1 MRHLLQWQR
10 MGMLFIMLTA
20 ASAPAWAAYPDATIY
35 VDKTTV
41 TRGASCRAWVVDK
54 GYRSISWSIKGG
66 TIISATNKASITYV
80 STVAVPG
87 TTTLTCKVTTW
98 NGYSNTKSKSI
109 RVVVKPNAVIMADSS
124 IVATG
129 KPHSNFLA
137 VDQTRANGITSFAWS
152 ISGGQF
158 LTASTNQSIMWE
170 ALAPMQVTL
179 TCTVTNGAGDSDTKS
194 WSVDVP
200 SAGTLA
206 TFAGTPSGLG
216 NVDGTGSQ
224 ARFNWPQNVV
234 ADATGNIYVADSN
247 SHTIRKITANGVVTT
262 LAGKAGTAGS
272 VDGTGSSA
280 RFNTPHNA
288 GLDSAGNLYI
298 SDSNN
303 HTIRKVTPAGV
314 VTTLAGKAGQSGSTN
329 GTGSAARFNYPSRGC
344 VDASGNIFIAD
355 FGNYTVRKITQTGV
369 VTTVAG
375 KAGEAGS
382 DDGSGSSARFN
393 QPMAVAMDQAGNL
406 YVADI
411 WNCTIRKISPAY
423 MVTTIAGSAGEIGSN
438 DGNGPDA
445 RFFDPS
451 SVAVDS
457 SGNLYV
463 TDTHNFTIRKINT
476 TGMVSTLAGMV
487 GVYGSQDGSGLGARF
502 HNPYAVSVDGIG
514 NLYVADGWNN
524 TIRKI
529 SPQAE
534 VTTFAGKAGAM
545 GYYDGF
551 GTSALFYAPFGVT
564 VDQSTGQVF
573 VADSWNHTIRVIQG
587 AVSVGTLAGNGY
599 AGSSDGTGF
608 AARFCM
614 PNSLASD
621 SNGSVYVADTG
632 NCTIRKIKSN
642 LTEWG
647 TTTTYAGTAGVAGS
661 SDGIGTDSQFGYPE
675 GVAVDAL
682 GNVYV
687 ADTYNHT
694 IRKISPAR
702 AVTTL
707 AGVAGESGSTD
718 GNGSAARF
726 NYPGRIAVDS
736 SGTLFV
742 ADTLNHT
749 IRKITPSGAVTT
761 LAGKA
766 GAAGSAD
773 GVGSS
778 ARFNLPIALAID
790 DQDRLFVTEQG
801 NNTVRMI
808 SQGNV
813 VTTLVGVAG
822 QMGNFPG
829 PLPALLA
836 QPSGIVYDT
845 MSSSLL
851 VTVNDGVLKV
861 EIIF

>member
-1 MRHLLQWQR
+1 
-10 MGMLFIMLTA
+10 
-20 ASAPAWAAYPDATIY
+20 
-35 VDKTTV
+35 
-41 TRGASCRAWVVDK
+41 
-54 GYRSISWSIKGG
+54 
-66 TIISATNKASITYV
+66 
-80 STVAVPG
+80 
-87 TTTLTCKVTTW
+87 
-98 NGYSNTKSKSI
+98 
-109 RVVVKPNAVIMADSS
+109 
-124 IVATG
+124 
-129 KPHSNFLA
+129 
-137 VDQTRANGITSFAWS
+137 
-152 ISGGQF
+152 
-158 LTASTNQSIMWE
+158 MWE
-170 ALAPMQVTL
+170 ALAPLQVTL
-179 TCTVTNGAGDSDTKS
+179 ICTVTNGAGDSDTKS

-216 NVDGTGSQ
+216 NVDGIGSQ
-224 ARFNWPQNVV
+224 ARFNWPQN
-234 ADATGNIYVADSN
+234 ADVDTAGNIYVADSN
-247 SHTIRKITANGVVTT
+247 SHTIRKITSSGVVTT
-262 LAGKAGTAGS
+262 LAGKAGEPGS

-280 RFNTPHNA
+280 RFNIPHNA

-298 SDSNN
+298 GDSYNN
-303 HTIRKVTPAGV
+303 TIRKVTPAGV
-314 VTTLAGKAGQSGSTN
+314 VTTLAGKAGQAGSVD
-329 GTGSAARFNYPSRGC
+329 GIGSAARFNFPGRGC
-344 VDASGNIFIAD
+344 VDASGNIFVAD
-355 FGNYTVRKITQTGV
+355 FGNYTVRKITPTGAV
-369 VTTVAG
+369 STVAG

-382 DDGSGSSARFN
+382 ADGIGSAARFN
-393 QPMAVAMDQAGNL
+393 QPMAVAIDQAGNL

-411 WNCTIRKISPAY
+411 WNCTIRKITPAY

-463 TDTHNFTIRKINT
+463 TDTHNFTIRKISAA
-476 TGMVSTLAGMV
+476 GMVSTLAGMV
-487 GVYGSQDGSGLGARF
+487 GEYGSQDGSGLSARF
-502 HNPYAVSVDGIG
+502 HNPYAVCVDGTD

-534 VTTFAGKAGAM
+534 VTTLAGKAGAM
-545 GYYDGF
+545 GYYDGW

-564 VDQSTGQVF
+564 VDQSTGQLF

-608 AARFCM
+608 AARFNT
-614 PNSLASD
+614 PFSVASD
-621 SNGSVYVADTG
+621 SLGSLYVADTG
-632 NCTIRKIKSN
+632 NCTIRKVKSN
-642 LTEWG
+642 LPEYG
-647 TTTTYAGTAGVAGS
+647 NTTTYAGTAGVAGS
-661 SDGIGTDSQFGYPE
+661 SDGIGTDAQFGYPE
-675 GVAVDAL
+675 GVAVDAQ

-694 IRKISPAR
+694 IRKISPSR

-707 AGVAGESGSTD
+707 AGTAGESGSTD

-736 SGTLFV
+736 SNTLFV

-766 GAAGSAD
+766 GVIGSAD

-778 ARFNLPIALAID
+778 ARFNLPIAIAID

-829 PLPALLA
+829 PLPAMLA
-836 QPSGIVYDT
+836 QPSGIAYDPT
-845 MSSSLL
+845 TSSLL